1 VNKQFPAENERRIFM
16 AFRRVLVKV
25 VPAGI
30 AAVILAVTLNVPL
43 TGFQK
48 QEEGKSLPQEKG
60 RSQFMEGPAV
70 FQAYCAVCHGKNAM
84 GGGPAAGALKTE
96 PPDLTRISQRNGGIF
111 PFERVQKIISG
122 DGPGIRAHGSREMP
136 VWGPIFDE
144 ISWDG
149 APGSFR
155 IFNLTIYIQALQQK

>member
-1 VNKQFPAENERRIFM
+1 M

-25 VPAGI
+25 APAAI
-30 AAVILAVTLNVPL
+30 AAVILAVTLNLPL

-48 QEEGKSLPQEKG
+48 QGEGKSLPQVKD

-84 GGGPAAGALKTE
+84 GGGPAASALKRR

-111 PFERVQKIISG
+111 PFERLQRIISG
-122 DGPGIRAHGSREMP
+122 KGPGMPAHGSHEMP

-149 APGSFR
+149 APGSVR
-155 IFNLTIYIQALQQK
+155 IYNLTRYIQSLQQK